1 MSYTI
6 YLCVKFIKEILNLN
20 LLPLLLHQG
29 FFVLHYIQIS
39 FVIPNVA
46 LRLLNYGVFPP
57 FNNMRT
63 YLILSS

>member
-6 YLCVKFIKEILNLN
+6 YLCVKIIKEILNLN

-29 FFVLHYIQIS
+29 FFVLHYIRIF

-46 LRLLNYGVFPP
+46 PQIAQSWSVSTLQ
-57 FNNMRT
+57 
-63 YLILSS
+63 